1 MLLILME
8 VKYLSNVTIS
18 ILMPVYNSQDY
29 LKNTVQD
36 VINQS
41 YKDWEL
47 ILVDDGSKDNSRN
60 ICIELQNLDSRI
72 RVISKENQGV
82 SSTRNTALDNARGE
96 YIAFIDSDDLV
107 HKDYLKILLSSM
119 EKSNGDLAVCGFKER
134 KVSSNGQVEDLS
146 RVFCPKEIIAIEDM
160 KDLIMDFGNSG
171 LLNPLWNKLYSRE
184 IIEKN
189 NIRFKEEVETG
200 EDFIFNL
207 QYFRKINN
215 ICFSKEELY
224 YYIRRNNN
232 SITYQYIDNMYE
244 KGVKIHSLLEDFLK
258 DMNFYNNKNRYILYG
273 NHLMGVFSAFLNL
286 FHKDCKLTLKQKKQY
301 IKAIVNREYVNECAE
316 NRKSDRGLIGLTSL
330 LVRIKNSTIIC
341 GVFRGISLVR
351 LVKS

>member
-1 MLLILME
+1 M
-8 VKYLSNVTIS
+8 
-18 ILMPVYNSQDY
+18 
-29 LKNTVQD
+29 
-36 VINQS
+36 
-41 YKDWEL
+41 
-47 ILVDDGSKDNSRN
+47 
-60 ICIELQNLDSRI
+60 
-72 RVISKENQGV
+72 
-82 SSTRNTALDNARGE
+82 
-96 YIAFIDSDDLV
+96 
-107 HKDYLKILLSSM
+107 
-119 EKSNGDLAVCGFKER
+119 
-134 KVSSNGQVEDLS
+134 
-146 RVFCPKEIIAIEDM
+146 EDM

-207 QYFRKINN
+207 QYFRKIKN

-244 KGVKIHSLLEDFLK
+244 KGLEIHSLLEDFLK
-258 DMNFYNNKNRYILYG
+258 DMNFYNSKNKYILYG

-301 IKAIVNREYVNECAE
+301 IKAIVNREYVNECAA
-316 NRKSDRGLIGLTSL
+316 NRKSDRGLIGLTTL

>member
-18 ILMPVYNSQDY
+18 ILMPVYNSQEY

-36 VINQS
+36 VIDQS

-47 ILVDDGSKDNSRN
+47 ILVDDGSKDNSKN
-60 ICIELQNLDSRI
+60 ICIELQKSDSRI
-72 RVISKENQGV
+72 RFISKENEGV
-82 SSTRNTALDNARGE
+82 SSTRNTALDNARGK

-107 HKDYLKILLSSM
+107 HKDYLKTLLSSM
-119 EKSNGDLAVCGFKER
+119 EKSNGQLAVCGFKER
-134 KVSSNGQVEDLS
+134 KISANGQVEELS
-146 RVFCPKEIIAIEDM
+146 RVFCPKEVIAMEDM

-207 QYFRKINN
+207 QYFRKIKN

-244 KGVKIHSLLEDFLK
+244 KGLEIHRLLEDFLK
-258 DMNFYNNKNRYILYG
+258 DMNFYNSKNKYVLYG

-301 IKAIVNREYVNECAE
+301 IKVIVNREYVNECAA
-316 NRKSDRGLIGLTSL
+316 NRKSDKGLIGLTAL

-341 GVFRGISLVR
+341 SVFKGISLVR

>member
-1 MLLILME
+1 ME

-18 ILMPVYNSQDY
+18 ILMPVYNSQEY

-41 YKDWEL
+41 YGDWEL
-47 ILVDDGSKDNSRN
+47 ILVDDGSKDNSKN
-60 ICIELQNLDSRI
+60 ICIELQKFDNRI
-72 RVISKENQGV
+72 RFINKENTGV
-82 SSTRNTALDNARGE
+82 SDTRNIALDNAKGK
-96 YIAFIDSDDLV
+96 YIAFIDSDDSV
-107 HKDYLKILLSSM
+107 HKDYLKILLSSI
-119 EKSNGDLAVCGFKER
+119 EKSNGQLAVCGFKER
-134 KVSSNGQVEDLS
+134 KISTNGQIEELS
-146 RVFCPKEIIAIEDM
+146 RVFYPKEVIATEDM

-171 LLNPLWNKLYSRE
+171 LLNPLWNKLYSRK
-184 IIEKN
+184 IIEEN

-215 ICFSKEELY
+215 ICFSKGELY

-244 KGVKIHSLLEDFLK
+244 KGLEIHNLLEDFLK
-258 DMNFYNNKNRYILYG
+258 DMNFYNSKNKYILYG

-286 FHKDCKLTLKQKKQY
+286 FHKDCKLTLKQKKHY
-301 IKAIVNREYVNECAE
+301 IKAIVNREYVSECAV
-316 NRKSDRGLIGLTSL
+316 NRKRDKGLIGLTAL

-341 GVFRGISLVR
+341 SVFKGISLVR

>member
-1 MLLILME
+1 M
-8 VKYLSNVTIS
+8 SNVTIS
-18 ILMPVYNSQDY
+18 ILMPVYNSQEY

-41 YKDWEL
+41 YGDWEL
-47 ILVDDGSKDNSRN
+47 ILVDDGSKDNSKN
-60 ICIELQNLDSRI
+60 ICIELQKFDNRI
-72 RVISKENQGV
+72 RFINKENTGV
-82 SSTRNTALDNARGE
+82 SDTRNIALDNAKGK
-96 YIAFIDSDDLV
+96 YIAFIDSDDSV
-107 HKDYLKILLSSM
+107 HKDYLKILLSSI
-119 EKSNGDLAVCGFKER
+119 EKSKGQLAVCGFKER
-134 KVSSNGQVEDLS
+134 KISTNGQIEELS
-146 RVFCPKEIIAIEDM
+146 RVFYPKEVIAIEDM

-184 IIEKN
+184 IIEEN

-215 ICFSKEELY
+215 ICFSKGELY

-244 KGVKIHSLLEDFLK
+244 KGLEIHNLLEDFLK
-258 DMNFYNNKNRYILYG
+258 DMNFYNSKNKYILYG

-286 FHKDCKLTLKQKKQY
+286 FHKDCKLTLKQKKHY
-301 IKAIVNREYVNECAE
+301 IKAIVNREYVSECAV
-316 NRKSDRGLIGLTSL
+316 NRKRDKGLIGLTAL

-341 GVFRGISLVR
+341 SVFKGISLVR

>member
-119 EKSNGDLAVCGFKER
+119 EKSNGQLAVCGFKER

-189 NIRFKEEVETG
+189 NIR
-200 EDFIFNL
+200 
-207 QYFRKINN
+207 
-215 ICFSKEELY
+215 
-224 YYIRRNNN
+224 
-232 SITYQYIDNMYE
+232 
-244 KGVKIHSLLEDFLK
+244 LK
-258 DMNFYNNKNRYILYG
+258 KR
-273 NHLMGVFSAFLNL
+273 
-286 FHKDCKLTLKQKKQY
+286 LKQGKTLSLTYNILEKL
-301 IKAIVNREYVNECAE
+301 IIYVFL
-316 NRKSDRGLIGLTSL
+316 RRSFI
-330 LVRIKNSTIIC
+330 TI
-341 GVFRGISLVR
+341 
-351 LVKS
+351 

>member
-1 MLLILME
+1 M
-8 VKYLSNVTIS
+8 SNTTIS

-29 LKNTVQD
+29 LKDTVQD

-47 ILVDDGSKDNSRN
+47 ILVDDGSKDNSKD

-72 RVISKENQGV
+72 RVISKENEGV
-82 SSTRNTALDNARGE
+82 SSTRNTALDNANGK
-96 YIAFIDSDDLV
+96 YIAFIDSDDSV
-107 HKDYLKILLSSM
+107 HKDYLKILLSSI
-119 EKSNGDLAVCGFKER
+119 EKSKGQLAVCGFKER
-134 KVSSNGQVEDLS
+134 KISGNGQVEDLS
-146 RVFCPKEIIAIEDM
+146 RVFYPNEVINIEDM

-189 NIRFKEEVETG
+189 NMRFKEEVETG

-207 QYFRKINN
+207 QYFRKIKK
-215 ICFSKEELY
+215 ICFFYGELY

-232 SITYQYIDNMYE
+232 SITHQYIDNMYE
-244 KGVKIHSLLEDFLK
+244 KGLEIHSLLESFLK

-301 IKAIVNREYVNECAE
+301 IKVIVNRDYVNECAA

-330 LVRIKNSTIIC
+330 LVRVKNSTIIC
-341 GVFRGISLVR
+341 GVFRGVSLVR

>member
-1 MLLILME
+1 M
-8 VKYLSNVTIS
+8 SNVTIS

-119 EKSNGDLAVCGFKER
+119 EKSNGQLAVCGFKER

-232 SITYQYIDNMYE
+232 SIT
-244 KGVKIHSLLEDFLK
+244 
-258 DMNFYNNKNRYILYG
+258 
-273 NHLMGVFSAFLNL
+273 
-286 FHKDCKLTLKQKKQY
+286 
-301 IKAIVNREYVNECAE
+301 
-316 NRKSDRGLIGLTSL
+316 
-330 LVRIKNSTIIC
+330 
-341 GVFRGISLVR
+341 
-351 LVKS
+351 

>member
-1 MLLILME
+1 MILISME
-8 VKYLSNVTIS
+8 VKYLSNTTIS

-29 LKNTVQD
+29 LKDTVQD

-47 ILVDDGSKDNSRN
+47 ILVDDGSKDNSKD

-72 RVISKENQGV
+72 RVISKENEGV
-82 SSTRNTALDNARGE
+82 SSTRNTALDNANGK
-96 YIAFIDSDDLV
+96 YIAFIDSDDSV
-107 HKDYLKILLSSM
+107 HKDYLKILLSSI
-119 EKSNGDLAVCGFKER
+119 EKSKGQLAVCGFKER
-134 KVSSNGQVEDLS
+134 KISGNGQVEDLS
-146 RVFCPKEIIAIEDM
+146 RVFYPNEVINIEDM

-189 NIRFKEEVETG
+189 NMRFKEEVETG

-207 QYFRKINN
+207 QYFRKIKK
-215 ICFSKEELY
+215 ICFFNGELY

-232 SITYQYIDNMYE
+232 SITHQYIDNMYE
-244 KGVKIHSLLEDFLK
+244 KGLEIHSLLESFLK

-301 IKAIVNREYVNECAE
+301 IKVIVNRDYVNECAA

-330 LVRIKNSTIIC
+330 LVRVKNSTIIC
-341 GVFRGISLVR
+341 GVFRGVSLVR